1 MSRKS
6 SSAQTQSR
14 LDSVGVGWRLTV
26 TGHNRS
32 FTGDGNNLKLVIAI
46 AVQLMKSLCCT
57 FETGESYGMQI
68 AS

>member
-6 SSAQTQSR
+6 TSAQTQSR
-14 LDSVGVGWRLTV
+14 LYFVGNGMEIKCNWAQQIFV
-26 TGHNRS
+26 
-32 FTGDGNNLKLVIAI
+32 GDGNNLKLVRAI
-46 AVQLMKSLCCT
+46 AAQLMKLLCCI